1 MLRLWSGASVSQQW
15 YLYIPSTF
23 IIQQSIT
30 TRGPAE
36 KWALRAVIN
45 RSTPPHTTVPQ
56 YIVSVCRG
64 NNWEIIR
71 DHTTT
76 RHAALYVEQEEGEVV
91 VDPGH
96 RRTGDTHNCRLLET
110 SRVDN
115 FKQCP
120 TFALINWIKF
130 LSFHNWTANR
140 LLVRFLLQSTV
151 GVQLCLTITNNP
163 LLDFAGEP
171 HGII

>member
-30 TRGPAE
+30 TRGPGE

-45 RSTPPHTTVPQ
+45 RSTPQCT
-56 YIVSVCRG
+56 VSVCRG

-71 DHTTT
+71 AHTTPHHQPTNQPSNMSSHYPLLCLLT
-76 RHAALYVEQEEGEVV
+76 R
-91 VDPGH
+91 
-96 RRTGDTHNCRLLET
+96 RRRRRRRRRKGDTNNCRLLKS
-110 SRVDN
+110 SRIDN

-140 LLVRFLLQSTV
+140 LLLRFLLHFSST
-151 GVQLCLTITNNP
+151 LARWFNYC
-163 LLDFAGEP
+163 
-171 HGII
+171 